1 MRYVPLM
8 SPNNI
13 SLTFS
18 SGSIVSGGIIIGE
31 AIIFGNLIDTLND
44 QQDLGELKRNAAFFC
59 LMFFIL
65 ALIALGA
72 YITSG
77 SSFGIVSERLIRRVR
92 VKSLETILRQDIEW
106 FHETE
111 HSPSALMS
119 MLNMDA
125 GHLSGLSGVILGTIF
140 TVLTSMGGG
149 IILAHIV
156 AWKVAVVLLAA
167 VPIVLFSG
175 FMRLRIL
182 AKFQQRHE
190 TAYLGASTLATEA
203 VNSIRTVSSLGR
215 EKDIISLYRQA
226 VDKPYKESLR
236 FIVWGNVW
244 LAFALAITY
253 VFPCIPTPQL
263 NCS

>member
-1 MRYVPLM
+1 L
-8 SPNNI
+8 
-13 SLTFS
+13 
-18 SGSIVSGGIIIGE
+18 SGGIIIGE
-31 AIIFGNLIDTLND
+31 SIIFGNLISTLND
-44 QQDLGELKRNAAFFC
+44 QQDLSELKSNAAFYC

-65 ALIALGA
+65 SLIALSA

-92 VKSLETILRQDIEW
+92 IKSLETILRQDIEW
-106 FHETE
+106 FHQPD

-156 AWKVAVVLLAA
+156 AWKVAIVLLAA

-175 FMRLRIL
+175 FMRLRVL
-182 AKFQQRHE
+182 AKFEQRHE
-190 TAYLGASTLATEA
+190 TAYLGASALATEA
-203 VNSIRTVSSLGR
+203 VNAIRTVSSLGR

-226 VDKPYKESLR
+226 VEKPYKESLR
-236 FIVWGNVW
+236 FIVYGNVW

-253 VFPCIPTPQL
+253 DFPAYVLGPT
-263 NCS
+263 NFIT